1 MKNFLVTIF
10 AIISLAPVIVAQTNT
25 VAFVGAKIY
34 TANNP
39 MIPNGVM
46 IIKDGKIIS
55 VGSIEDVS
63 IPSGIKIVDV
73 KGKVILPGL
82 VDTHSH
88 IGMDWGFDKDSPT
101 QPSIRILDAIN
112 PLHDTFNRARAGGIT
127 SVNIMPGSGHLM
139 SGQTVY
145 LKTKKTNNV
154 ADMLFCDDVVNG
166 ICGGM
171 KMANG
176 TNSIREKPFPGTRGK
191 SAAVVREL
199 YYKAID
205 YKNKIDEADGDE
217 SKLPP
222 KDIGL
227 DALVQILNGERT
239 VHHHTHRADD
249 ILTVLRLQKEFGF
262 KLVLQHVSEGYKVA
276 EEIAKAKVPC
286 SVIVIDSPGGKLEAV
301 NLQFETAKVLVD
313 AGVVVAIHTDD
324 WITDS
329 RFLFRCAA
337 LAMRAGLS
345 EEDAIKVLTINGAKM
360 LEIDDRTGSIE
371 EGKDADFLILSGNPF
386 SLYTHVEQTWI
397 DGENVFNRD
406 NEEDYKYA
414 IGGFNVYPS
423 AGHGHSLCGEV
434 E

>member
-1 MKNFLVTIF
+1 MKIFVKTIF
-10 AIISLAPVIVAQTNT
+10 VLVLFASVIIAQTNT

-414 IGGFNVYPS
+414 VGGFNVYPS

>member
-1 MKNFLVTIF
+1 MKHFLKTIF
-10 AIISLAPVIVAQTNT
+10 VLA
-25 VAFVGAKIY
+25 AFASVLIGQSNSIAYVGAKIH
-34 TANNP
+34 TANGP
-39 MIPNGVM
+39 TISNGVM
-46 IIKDGKIIS
+46 IINDGKITS
-55 VGSIEDVS
+55 VGSDEDIS
-63 IPSGIKIVDV
+63 IPSDATIVDV
-73 KGKVILPGL
+73 KGKVIMPGL
-82 VDTHSH
+82 IDTHSH
-88 IGMDWGFDKDSPT
+88 IGIDWGFDKDSPT

-112 PLHDTFNRARAGGIT
+112 PMHDTFNRARAGGIT

-191 SAAVVREL
+191 SAAIIREL

-205 YKNKIDEADGDE
+205 YKNKIEEADGDE
-217 SKLPP
+217 SEMPP

-249 ILTVLRLQKEFGF
+249 ILTVLRLKKEFGF

-276 EEIAKAKVPC
+276 DEIAKAKVPC

-301 NLQFETAKVLVD
+301 NMQFETAKVLVD
-313 AGVVVAIHTDD
+313 AGVLVAIHTDD

-345 EEDAIKVLTINGAKM
+345 EEDAIKVLTINGAIM

-371 EGKDADFLILSGNPF
+371 EGKDADFLILSGSPF
-386 SLYTHVEQTWI
+386 SVYTHLEQTWI
-397 DGENVFNRD
+397 EGENVFNRE

-414 IGGFNVYPS
+414 VGGFNVYPS

-434 E
+434 K